1 MVKGTKGILLTQ
13 KGLNGNIPA
22 TFIREDWLLYRIGWF
37 HISSEVSYQNQLVEI
52 KRKQSL
58 PQYKKELYF

>member
-22 TFIREDWLLYRIGWF
+22 TFIRADWLLR
-37 HISSEVSYQNQLVEI
+37 SQLPEPTG
-52 KRKQSL
+52 RN
-58 PQYKKELYF
+58 